1 MNNVNILVEA
11 KKEYTSQ
18 LQKILRPRIY
28 EGFKSIYED
37 IINISAKELE
47 ENKVQNNSLT
57 KAFQKILKEIP
68 QWNYDMINNEFDRIV
83 TLSGC
88 DYFDSLIE
96 AVFITNTKILTSV
109 QINDNKSLNIK
120 INIPQPS
127 HFIHKCYMKCAN
139 EFYKN
144 PYVFDLSKNISPKE
158 KHNNLREAL
167 SLIDLSIS
175 NAISDLLPIGDILK
189 QGLTKN
195 QLMESDETL
204 NDNQKSSQD
213 NDEEDDEDD
222 EDDDEDEDDDDE
234 DDEEDYTEIRKNE
247 NEKESITITSVHE
260 KDENKIINLNNE
272 ELKDNTP
279 LQLEE
284 DIKIVSPQKLE
295 EDIKIVSPQKLEED
309 IKIVSPQLT
318 NNIVE
323 DIKVVEN
330 KPETKEILYSKVTPP
345 FVSKI
350 KSIEKVELNK
360 ERNIVNNIIPTKKN
374 NDIINLTDVEP
385 IYQPKKVIQTPF
397 TPIIQNNQ
405 FIKKI
410 KNTKFKNKFSGG
422 SNRENNSFYKKKYE
436 ENSANYNSIS
446 DNLKD
451 NILTT
456 LDDLKSTQKSV
467 KIIKNKIMLDD
478 ASSDEDDPTN
488 VDLDL

>member
-11 KKEYTSQ
+11 KKEYTTQ
-18 LQKILRPRIY
+18 LQKVLRPRIY

-109 QINDNKSLNIK
+109 QINESKPLNIK

-195 QLMESDETL
+195 NNNVEYEEEYKHEFQPQNSKDDQQNHDDEK
-204 NDNQKSSQD
+204 DD
-213 NDEEDDEDD
+213 EEDEEDDE
-222 EDDDEDEDDDDE
+222 EDDDDDE
-234 DDEEDYTEIRKNE
+234 DDEEQSVLENNEVIETKKEEVNDIIIKTEEKVEDKKEIEEKVIE
-247 NEKESITITSVHE
+247 IPKMEEKETKEV
-260 KDENKIINLNNE
+260 INLNEDNNE
-272 ELKDNTP
+272 NVKVNEIISNTLTSVP
-279 LQLEE
+279 EE
-284 DIKIVSPQKLE
+284 
-295 EDIKIVSPQKLEED
+295 
-309 IKIVSPQLT
+309 
-318 NNIVE
+318 
-323 DIKVVEN
+323 
-330 KPETKEILYSKVTPP
+330 KPEYKEIVYSKVTPP

-350 KSIEKVELNK
+350 KNVE
-360 ERNIVNNIIPTKKN
+360 KKN
-374 NDIINLTDVEP
+374 ENVINLTDVEP
-385 IYQPKKVIQTPF
+385 IYEPKKSIITPF
-397 TPIIQNNQ
+397 KPLIVQNKPAVIQNNQ

-410 KNTKFKNKFSGG
+410 KNTKFKNKLSGG
-422 SNRENNSFYKKKYE
+422 ANRENNSFYKKKYE
-436 ENSANYNSIS
+436 ENSANYISIS

-451 NILTT
+451 NIINT
-456 LDDLKSTQKSV
+456 LDDLKSTQNSI
-467 KIIKNKIMLDD
+467 KIIKNKINIDD
-478 ASSDEDDPTN
+478 ASSDEEGPSIIN
-488 VDLDL
+488 LE